1 MKIGESS
8 KSEQIYNQLPVSEQQ
23 SSSKM
28 KIKNTSHQ
36 TISLGNTA
44 FASIREANSFYIDKT
59 DFIRQWWESQDV
71 ATLITRPRRFGKSLN
86 LNMLEC
92 FFSEKYRGEG
102 ELFRGLSIWNHEKY
116 REIQGTYPVI
126 FFSFADIKGQTFTS
140 AREAICQVIQDL
152 YAEFGF
158 LKESERL
165 SQEEKDYFSLVTSM
179 MSDAVAA
186 MSLKRLSMCLHSYY
200 GKKVLIFLDEYDTP
214 LQEAYMY
221 GFWDELTGFMR
232 GLFNST
238 FKTNPYLE
246 RALLTGITRVSK
258 ESIFSDL
265 NNLTVIT
272 TTSEQYADCF
282 GFTETEVFDA
292 LEKYG
297 MSDRQVE
304 VQTWYDGFS
313 FGNKKDIYNP
323 WSITCFLKE
332 KKLRPYWA
340 NTSSNQLVG
349 KLVREGSAQIKMV
362 MEDLLAG
369 KSFQTEIDE
378 EIIFEQLQR
387 KKGAI
392 WSLFLAGGY
401 LKVVKSEFDV
411 SSGRYSYELA
421 LTNQEVKMLFEDMV
435 EGWFSDETVPYNDF
449 LKAFLAKDLDYM
461 NEYMNRVAEA
471 TFSTFDT
478 GRNPSDD
485 TNPERFYHG
494 FVLGLIVELAGKYRV
509 TSNRESGFGRYDV
522 MLEPLEK
529 TKDAFVL
536 EFKVFNPRKEKTLED
551 TVANAL
557 QQINEKD
564 YDCELLSRGI
574 QKENIFHY
582 GFAFEGKKVV
592 IGEFGEQSPCPPIVY
607 VVK

>member
-221 GFWDELTGFMR
+221 GFLDELTGFMR

-401 LKVVKSEFDV
+401 LKVVRSEFDI

-529 TKDAFVL
+529 TKAAFVL

-582 GFAFEGKKVV
+582 GFAFEGKKVL
-592 IGEFGEQSPCPPIVY
+592 IG
-607 VVK
+607 

>member
-1 MKIGESS
+1 MKICENS
-8 KSEQIYNQLPVSEQQ
+8 KSEQINNQLSASEQQ
-23 SSSKM
+23 SSKM

-102 ELFRGLSIWNHEKY
+102 DLFRGLSIWNHEKY

-165 SQEEKDYFSLVTSM
+165 SQEEKDYFSLVTPT
-179 MSDAVAA
+179 MSDAVTA

-297 MSDRQVE
+297 MADRQGE

-313 FGNKKDIYNP
+313 FGNKRDIYNP

-401 LKVVKSEFDV
+401 LKVVKSEFDI

-435 EGWFSDETVPYNDF
+435 EGWFSDDAVPYNDF

-471 TFSTFDT
+471 AFSTFDT

-536 EFKVFNPRKEKTLED
+536 EFKVFNPRKEKILED
-551 TVANAL
+551 TVSNAL

-582 GFAFEGKKVV
+582 GFAFEGKKVL
-592 IGEFGEQSPCPPIVY
+592 IG
-607 VVK
+607 

>member
-1 MKIGESS
+1 MKIGENS
-8 KSEQIYNQLPVSEQQ
+8 KSEQINNQLSVSEQQ

-116 REIQGTYPVI
+116 REIQGPYPVI

-165 SQEEKDYFSLVTSM
+165 SQEEKDYFSLVAPT

-297 MSDRQVE
+297 MSDRQIE

-401 LKVVKSEFDV
+401 LKVVKSEFDI

-582 GFAFEGKKVV
+582 GFAFEGKKVL
-592 IGEFGEQSPCPPIVY
+592 IG
-607 VVK
+607 

>member
-1 MKIGESS
+1 MKIGENS
-8 KSEQIYNQLPVSEQQ
+8 KSEQINNQLSVSEQQ

-59 DFIRQWWESQDV
+59 DFIRQWWKSQDV

-165 SQEEKDYFSLVTSM
+165 SQEEKDYFSLVAPT

-461 NEYMNRVAEA
+461 NEYMNRVEEA

-564 YDCELLSRGI
+564 YDCELLSRGV

-582 GFAFEGKKVV
+582 GFAFEGKKVL
-592 IGEFGEQSPCPPIVY
+592 IG
-607 VVK
+607 

>member
-1 MKIGESS
+1 MKIGENS
-8 KSEQIYNQLPVSEQQ
+8 KSEQINNQLSVSEQQ

-165 SQEEKDYFSLVTSM
+165 SQEEKDYFSLVAPT

-221 GFWDELTGFMR
+221 GFWDELTVFMR

-564 YDCELLSRGI
+564 YDCELLSRGV

-582 GFAFEGKKVV
+582 GFAFEGKKVL
-592 IGEFGEQSPCPPIVY
+592 IG
-607 VVK
+607 

>member
-1 MKIGESS
+1 MKIGENS
-8 KSEQIYNQLPVSEQQ
+8 KSEQINNQLSVSEQQ

-165 SQEEKDYFSLVTSM
+165 SQEEKDYFSLVAPT

-401 LKVVKSEFDV
+401 LKVVKSEVDV

-494 FVLGLIVELAGKYRV
+494 FVLGLIVKLAGKYRV

-564 YDCELLSRGI
+564 YDCELLSRGV

-582 GFAFEGKKVV
+582 GFAFEGKKVL
-592 IGEFGEQSPCPPIVY
+592 IG
-607 VVK
+607 

>member
-1 MKIGESS
+1 MKIGENS
-8 KSEQIYNQLPVSEQQ
+8 KSEQINNQLSVSEQQ

-165 SQEEKDYFSLVTSM
+165 SQEEKDYFSLVAPT

-297 MSDRQVE
+297 MSDRQIE

-401 LKVVKSEFDV
+401 LKVVKSEFDI

-536 EFKVFNPRKEKTLED
+536 EFKVFNPRKEKTDED

-582 GFAFEGKKVV
+582 GFAFEGKKVL
-592 IGEFGEQSPCPPIVY
+592 IG
-607 VVK
+607 

>member
-401 LKVVKSEFDV
+401 LKVVRSEFDI

-529 TKDAFVL
+529 TKAAFVL

-564 YDCELLSRGI
+564 YDCELLSRGV

-582 GFAFEGKKVV
+582 GFAFEGKKVL
-592 IGEFGEQSPCPPIVY
+592 IG
-607 VVK
+607 

>member
-1 MKIGESS
+1 MKIGENS
-8 KSEQIYNQLPVSEQQ
+8 KSEQINNQLSVSEQQ

-165 SQEEKDYFSLVTSM
+165 SQEEKDYFSLVAPT

-282 GFTETEVFDA
+282 GFIETEVFDA

-401 LKVVKSEFDV
+401 LKVVKSEFDI

-582 GFAFEGKKVV
+582 GFAFEGKKVL
-592 IGEFGEQSPCPPIVY
+592 IG
-607 VVK
+607 

>member
-1 MKIGESS
+1 MKIGENS
-8 KSEQIYNQLPVSEQQ
+8 KSEQINNQLSVSEQQ

-59 DFIRQWWESQDV
+59 DFIRQWWKSQDV

-165 SQEEKDYFSLVTSM
+165 SQEEKDYFSLVAPT

-246 RALLTGITRVSK
+246 RALLTGTTRVSK

-564 YDCELLSRGI
+564 YDCELLSRGV

-582 GFAFEGKKVV
+582 GFAFEGKKVL
-592 IGEFGEQSPCPPIVY
+592 IG
-607 VVK
+607 

>member
-1 MKIGESS
+1 MKIGENS
-8 KSEQIYNQLPVSEQQ
+8 KSEQINNQLSVSEQQ

-59 DFIRQWWESQDV
+59 DFIRQWWKSQDV

-165 SQEEKDYFSLVTSM
+165 SQEEKDYFFLVAPT

-564 YDCELLSRGI
+564 YDCELLSRGV

-582 GFAFEGKKVV
+582 GFAFEGKKVL
-592 IGEFGEQSPCPPIVY
+592 IG
-607 VVK
+607 

>member
-1 MKIGESS
+1 MKIGENS
-8 KSEQIYNQLPVSEQQ
+8 KSEQINNQLSVSEQQ

-165 SQEEKDYFSLVTSM
+165 SQEEKDYFSLVAPT

-297 MSDRQVE
+297 MSDRQIE

-401 LKVVKSEFDV
+401 LKVVKSEVDV

-494 FVLGLIVELAGKYRV
+494 FVLGLIVKLAGKYRV

-582 GFAFEGKKVV
+582 GLAFEGKKVL
-592 IGEFGEQSPCPPIVY
+592 IG
-607 VVK
+607 

>member
-1 MKIGESS
+1 MKIGENS
-8 KSEQIYNQLPVSEQQ
+8 KSEQINNQLSVSEQQ

-59 DFIRQWWESQDV
+59 DFIRQWWKSQDV

-165 SQEEKDYFSLVTSM
+165 SQEEKDYFSLVAPM

-494 FVLGLIVELAGKYRV
+494 FVLGLIVKLAGKYRV

-582 GFAFEGKKVV
+582 GLAFEGKKVL
-592 IGEFGEQSPCPPIVY
+592 IG
-607 VVK
+607 

>member
-401 LKVVKSEFDV
+401 LKVVKSEFDI

-529 TKDAFVL
+529 TKAAFVL

-582 GFAFEGKKVV
+582 GFAFEGKKVL
-592 IGEFGEQSPCPPIVY
+592 IG
-607 VVK
+607 

>member
-1 MKIGESS
+1 MKIGENS
-8 KSEQIYNQLPVSEQQ
+8 KSEQINNQLSVSEQQ

-102 ELFRGLSIWNHEKY
+102 ELFRGLSIWKHEKY

-152 YAEFGF
+152 YVEFGF

-165 SQEEKDYFSLVTSM
+165 SQEEKDYFSLVAPT

-401 LKVVKSEFDV
+401 LKVVKSEFDI

-582 GFAFEGKKVV
+582 GFAFEGKKVL
-592 IGEFGEQSPCPPIVY
+592 IG
-607 VVK
+607 

>member
-1 MKIGESS
+1 MKICENS
-8 KSEQIYNQLPVSEQQ
+8 KSEQINNQLSASEQQ

-102 ELFRGLSIWNHEKY
+102 DLFRGLSIWNHEKY

-140 AREAICQVIQDL
+140 AREVICQVIQDL

-165 SQEEKDYFSLVTSM
+165 SQEEKDYFSLVTPT
-179 MSDAVAA
+179 MSDAVTA

-221 GFWDELTGFMR
+221 GFWDELTVFMR

-292 LEKYG
+292 LKKYG
-297 MSDRQVE
+297 MADRQGE

-401 LKVVKSEFDV
+401 LKVVKSEFDI

-435 EGWFSDETVPYNDF
+435 EGWFSDDAVPYNDF

-471 TFSTFDT
+471 TSSTFDT

-529 TKDAFVL
+529 TKDVFVL

-551 TVANAL
+551 TVSNAL

-582 GFAFEGKKVV
+582 GFAFEGKKVL
-592 IGEFGEQSPCPPIVY
+592 IG
-607 VVK
+607 

>member
-1 MKIGESS
+1 MKIGENS
-8 KSEQIYNQLPVSEQQ
+8 KSEQINNQLSVSEQQ

-564 YDCELLSRGI
+564 YDCELLSRGV

-582 GFAFEGKKVV
+582 GFAFEGKKVL
-592 IGEFGEQSPCPPIVY
+592 IG
-607 VVK
+607 

>member
-1 MKIGESS
+1 MKIGENS
-8 KSEQIYNQLPVSEQQ
+8 KSEQINNQLSVSEQQ

-401 LKVVKSEFDV
+401 LKVVRSEFDI

-485 TNPERFYHG
+485 TNLERFYHG

-529 TKDAFVL
+529 TKAAFVL

-582 GFAFEGKKVV
+582 GFAFEGKKVL
-592 IGEFGEQSPCPPIVY
+592 IG
-607 VVK
+607 

>member
-1 MKIGESS
+1 MKIGENS
-8 KSEQIYNQLPVSEQQ
+8 KSEQINNQLSVSEQQ

-165 SQEEKDYFSLVTSM
+165 SQEEKDYFSLVAPT

-297 MSDRQVE
+297 MSDRQIE

-401 LKVVKSEFDV
+401 LKVVKSEFDI

-536 EFKVFNPRKEKTLED
+536 EFKAFNPRKEKTLED

-564 YDCELLSRGI
+564 YDCELLSRGV

-582 GFAFEGKKVV
+582 GFAFEGKKVL
-592 IGEFGEQSPCPPIVY
+592 IG
-607 VVK
+607 

>member
-1 MKIGESS
+1 MKIGECS
-8 KSEQIYNQLPVSEQQ
+8 KSEQVNNQLSVSEQQ

-102 ELFRGLSIWNHEKY
+102 DLFRGLSIWNHEKY

-165 SQEEKDYFSLVTSM
+165 SQEEKDYFSLVTPT
-179 MSDAVAA
+179 MSDAVTA

-214 LQEAYMY
+214 LQEAYVY

-297 MSDRQVE
+297 MADRQGE

-313 FGNKKDIYNP
+313 FGNKRDIYNP

-401 LKVVKSEFDV
+401 LKVVKSEFDI

-435 EGWFSDETVPYNDF
+435 EGWFSDDDVPYNDF

-471 TFSTFDT
+471 AFSTFDT

-582 GFAFEGKKVV
+582 GFAFEGKKVL
-592 IGEFGEQSPCPPIVY
+592 IG
-607 VVK
+607 

>member
-1 MKIGESS
+1 MKIGENS
-8 KSEQIYNQLPVSEQQ
+8 KSEQINNQLSVSEQQ

-102 ELFRGLSIWNHEKY
+102 ELFRGLSIWKHEKY

-165 SQEEKDYFSLVTSM
+165 SQEEKDYFSLVAPT

-551 TVANAL
+551 TIANAL

-582 GFAFEGKKVV
+582 GLAFEGKKVL
-592 IGEFGEQSPCPPIVY
+592 IG
-607 VVK
+607 

>member
-1 MKIGESS
+1 MKIGENS
-8 KSEQIYNQLPVSEQQ
+8 KSEQINNQLSVSEQQ

-165 SQEEKDYFSLVTSM
+165 SQEEKDYFSLVAPT

-282 GFTETEVFDA
+282 GFTEAEVFDA

-297 MSDRQVE
+297 MADRQGE

-401 LKVVKSEFDV
+401 LKVVKSEFDI

-582 GFAFEGKKVV
+582 GFAFEGKKVL
-592 IGEFGEQSPCPPIVY
+592 IG
-607 VVK
+607 

>member
-8 KSEQIYNQLPVSEQQ
+8 KSEQIYKQLPVSEQQ

-401 LKVVKSEFDV
+401 LKVVRSEFDI

-529 TKDAFVL
+529 TKAAFVL

-582 GFAFEGKKVV
+582 GFAFEGKKVL
-592 IGEFGEQSPCPPIVY
+592 IG
-607 VVK
+607 

>member
-1 MKIGESS
+1 MKICENS
-8 KSEQIYNQLPVSEQQ
+8 KSEQINNQLSVSEQQ

-102 ELFRGLSIWNHEKY
+102 DLFRGLSIWNHEKY

-165 SQEEKDYFSLVTSM
+165 SQEEKDYFSLVTPT
-179 MSDAVAA
+179 MSDAVTA

-221 GFWDELTGFMR
+221 GFWDELTVFMR

-297 MSDRQVE
+297 MADRQGE

-313 FGNKKDIYNP
+313 FGNKRDIYNP

-401 LKVVKSEFDV
+401 LKVVKSEFDI

-435 EGWFSDETVPYNDF
+435 EGWFSDDAVPYNDF

-471 TFSTFDT
+471 AFSTFDT

-551 TVANAL
+551 TVSTAL

-582 GFAFEGKKVV
+582 GFAFEGKKVL
-592 IGEFGEQSPCPPIVY
+592 IG
-607 VVK
+607 

>member
-1 MKIGESS
+1 MKICENS
-8 KSEQIYNQLPVSEQQ
+8 KSEQINNQLSASEQQ
-23 SSSKM
+23 SSKM

-102 ELFRGLSIWNHEKY
+102 DLFRGLSIWNHEKY

-140 AREAICQVIQDL
+140 AREVICQVIQDL

-165 SQEEKDYFSLVTSM
+165 SQEEKDYFSLVTPT
-179 MSDAVAA
+179 MSDAVTA

-297 MSDRQVE
+297 MADRQGE

-401 LKVVKSEFDV
+401 LKVVKSEFDI

-435 EGWFSDETVPYNDF
+435 EGWFSDDAVPYNDF

-471 TFSTFDT
+471 TSSTFDT

-529 TKDAFVL
+529 TKDVFVL

-551 TVANAL
+551 TVSNAL

-582 GFAFEGKKVV
+582 GFAFEGKKVL
-592 IGEFGEQSPCPPIVY
+592 IG
-607 VVK
+607 

>member
-1 MKIGESS
+1 MKIGENS
-8 KSEQIYNQLPVSEQQ
+8 KSEQINNQLSVSEQQ

-165 SQEEKDYFSLVTSM
+165 SQEEKDYFSLVAPT

-529 TKDAFVL
+529 TKAAFVL

-582 GFAFEGKKVV
+582 GFAFEGKKVL
-592 IGEFGEQSPCPPIVY
+592 IG
-607 VVK
+607 

>member
-297 MSDRQVE
+297 MSDRQIE

-401 LKVVKSEFDV
+401 LKVVRSEFDI

-564 YDCELLSRGI
+564 YDCELLSRGV

-582 GFAFEGKKVV
+582 GFAFEGKKVL
-592 IGEFGEQSPCPPIVY
+592 IG
-607 VVK
+607 

>member
-1 MKIGESS
+1 MKIGENS
-8 KSEQIYNQLPVSEQQ
+8 KSEQINNQLSVSEQQ

-165 SQEEKDYFSLVTSM
+165 SQEEKDYFSLVAPT

-297 MSDRQVE
+297 MSDRQIE

-401 LKVVKSEFDV
+401 LKVVKSEVDV

-582 GFAFEGKKVV
+582 GFAFEGKKVL
-592 IGEFGEQSPCPPIVY
+592 IG
-607 VVK
+607 

>member
-8 KSEQIYNQLPVSEQQ
+8 KSEQINNQLPVSEQQ

-28 KIKNTSHQ
+28 KIENTSHQ

-102 ELFRGLSIWNHEKY
+102 DLFRGLSIWNHEKY

-165 SQEEKDYFSLVTSM
+165 SQEEKDYFSLVTPT
-179 MSDAVAA
+179 MSDAVTA

-297 MSDRQVE
+297 MADRQGE

-313 FGNKKDIYNP
+313 FGNKRDIYNP

-401 LKVVKSEFDV
+401 LKVVKSEFDIF
-411 SSGRYSYELA
+411 SGRYSYELA

-435 EGWFSDETVPYNDF
+435 EGWFSDDAVPYNDF

-551 TVANAL
+551 TVSNAL

-582 GFAFEGKKVV
+582 GFAFEGKKVL
-592 IGEFGEQSPCPPIVY
+592 IG
-607 VVK
+607 

>member
-1 MKIGESS
+1 MKIGENS
-8 KSEQIYNQLPVSEQQ
+8 KSEQINNQLSVSEQQ

-165 SQEEKDYFSLVTSM
+165 SQEEKDYFSLVAPT

-297 MSDRQVE
+297 MSDRQIE

-529 TKDAFVL
+529 TKAAFVL

-582 GFAFEGKKVV
+582 GFAFEGKKVL
-592 IGEFGEQSPCPPIVY
+592 IG
-607 VVK
+607 

>member
-1 MKIGESS
+1 MKIGENS
-8 KSEQIYNQLPVSEQQ
+8 KSEQINNQLSVSEQQ

-165 SQEEKDYFSLVTSM
+165 SQEEKDYFSLVAPT
-179 MSDAVAA
+179 MSDAVSA

-297 MSDRQVE
+297 MSDRQIE
-304 VQTWYDGFS
+304 VQTWNDGFS
-313 FGNKKDIYNP
+313 FGNKNDIYNP
-323 WSITCFLKE
+323 LSIRCFLNE

-401 LKVVKSEFDV
+401 LKVVKSEFDI

-582 GFAFEGKKVV
+582 GFAFEGKKVL
-592 IGEFGEQSPCPPIVY
+592 IG
-607 VVK
+607 

>member
-1 MKIGESS
+1 MKIGENS
-8 KSEQIYNQLPVSEQQ
+8 KSEQINNQLSVSEQQ

-59 DFIRQWWESQDV
+59 DFIRQWWKSQDV

-165 SQEEKDYFSLVTSM
+165 SQEEKDYFSLVAPM

-297 MSDRQVE
+297 MSDRQIE

-401 LKVVKSEFDV
+401 LKVVKSEFDI

-582 GFAFEGKKVV
+582 GFAFEGKKVL
-592 IGEFGEQSPCPPIVY
+592 IG
-607 VVK
+607 

>member
-1 MKIGESS
+1 MKIGENS
-8 KSEQIYNQLPVSEQQ
+8 KSEQINNQLSVSEQQ

-28 KIKNTSHQ
+28 KIKNPSHQ

-165 SQEEKDYFSLVTSM
+165 SQEEKDYFSLVAPT

-564 YDCELLSRGI
+564 YDCELLSRGV

-582 GFAFEGKKVV
+582 GFAFEGKKVL
-592 IGEFGEQSPCPPIVY
+592 IG
-607 VVK
+607 

>member
-1 MKIGESS
+1 MKIGENS
-8 KSEQIYNQLPVSEQQ
+8 KSEQINNQLSVSEQQ

-116 REIQGTYPVI
+116 REIQGTNPVI

-165 SQEEKDYFSLVTSM
+165 SQEEKDYFSLVAPT

-297 MSDRQVE
+297 MSDRQIE

-401 LKVVKSEFDV
+401 LKVVKSEFDI

-582 GFAFEGKKVV
+582 GFAFEGKKVL
-592 IGEFGEQSPCPPIVY
+592 IG
-607 VVK
+607 

>member
-401 LKVVKSEFDV
+401 LKVVRSEFDI

-582 GFAFEGKKVV
+582 GFAFEGKKVL
-592 IGEFGEQSPCPPIVY
+592 IG
-607 VVK
+607 

>member
-1 MKIGESS
+1 MKIGENS
-8 KSEQIYNQLPVSEQQ
+8 KSEQINNQLSVSEQQ

-165 SQEEKDYFSLVTSM
+165 SQEEKDYFSLVAPT

-297 MSDRQVE
+297 MSDRQIE

-401 LKVVKSEFDV
+401 LKVVKSEFDI

-478 GRNPSDD
+478 CRNPSDD

-582 GFAFEGKKVV
+582 GFAFEGKKVL
-592 IGEFGEQSPCPPIVY
+592 IG
-607 VVK
+607 